1 MGAAITE
8 LLLLVG
14 ALTSFRFVS
23 GPTLEVPFG
32 GNTIQ
37 TTGYAL
43 CENRRP
49 SITLALSAP
58 TIEVTLL
65 HELAHA
71 RDCLDDGTINGSLL
85 PAGATLRQ
93 PSGHCVA
100 NRAELYAC
108 WVTEQAQLAGR
119 DTALTAAASTHD
131 D

>member
-23 GPTLEVPFG
+23 APTLEVPFG
-32 GNTIQ
+32 GYTIE

-49 SITLALSAP
+49 SITLAVSAA
-58 TIEVTLL
+58 TIEATLL

-71 RDCLDDGTINGSLL
+71 RDCLDNGAIDGSLL
-85 PAGATLRQ
+85 PDGAALRW
-93 PSGHCVA
+93 PSGHCLA

-108 WVTEQAQLAGR
+108 WVTEQAQLGVPEAR
-119 DTALTAAASTHD
+119 LVPVATPHD